1 MAIQGTKLKRPAVM
15 PEPGGFEPIPPG
27 IYNIECTKASLEF
40 SRKGNPMISWEYTIR
55 AGPGCIGRSFPEWT
69 TLIDNFEREV
79 WDRLDSFLGE
89 GWDAGQVLEVD
100 EVVTHCVGRM
110 ARVKVSQEESTDAN
124 GNNRIYARVDAIKPP
139 AEGQVPFT
147 LATATMPEAA
157 QPAAQPSFGDEEP
170 F

>member
-15 PEPGGFEPIPPG
+15 PESGGFDPILPG
-27 IYNIECTKASLEF
+27 VYNIECTKAKLEF
-40 SRKGNPMISWEYTIR
+40 SRKGNAMVTWEHTIR
-55 AGPGCIGRSFPEWT
+55 AGPGYIGRSYPEWT
-69 TLIDNFEREV
+69 TLTDNFERDV

-89 GWDAGQVLEVD
+89 GWDAGQAVEID

-110 ARVKVSQEESTDAN
+110 ARVKLLQETSTDAN
-124 GNNRIYARVDAIKPP
+124 GKEWINARVDAIKPP
-139 AEGQVPFT
+139 AEGQIPFT
-147 LATATMPEAA
+147 LATATPPETP